1 MNKEK
6 NNRELRIKETP
17 LARGEDKN
25 IDLVLRP
32 TTWSDYVGQ
41 ENVKKNLKMIMEA
54 AKKRKEVCDHLLFY
68 GQAGLGKTT
77 LANLLAKEMGTNI
90 RTTTG
95 PALEKAGDLVAIL
108 TNLEPNDILFIDEIH
123 RVNKLIEE
131 IFYPA
136 MESRKVHLIIGKGP
150 SARSFSLDLPPFTL
164 VGATVRVSLLSN
176 PLRSRFGAT
185 FKLDYYN
192 LEDIGRILQRSAR
205 ILGVEL
211 DAPALEILARASRF
225 TPRVA
230 NRLLKR
236 ARDFTEVY
244 SHGKID
250 EEVAVK
256 TLAMLEIDEKG
267 LEAHDR
273 RLVNTIIEK
282 FNGGPVGL
290 KNLAA
295 SLSEDA
301 GSIEEVYEPYLMTLG
316 FLSRTSAGR
325 VATQAAYEYF
335 KIKNKG
341 LGV

>member
-1 MNKEK
+1 MKQ
-6 NNRELRIKETP
+6 NN
-17 LARGEDKN
+17 EDKN
-25 IDLVLRP
+25 VDLVLRP
-32 TTWSDYVGQ
+32 TNWSEYVGQ
-41 ENVKKNLKMIMEA
+41 EKVKKNLRMIMDA
-54 AKKRKEVCDHLLFY
+54 AKKRNEVCDHLLFY

-77 LANLLAKEMGTNI
+77 LVNLLAKEMGTGI
-90 RTTTG
+90 KTTTG

-108 TNLEPNDILFIDEIH
+108 TNLEPKDILFIDEIH

-176 PLRSRFGAT
+176 PLRSRFGGT

-192 LEDIGRILQRSAR
+192 LEDIEKIIQRSAR
-205 ILGVEL
+205 LLGVEL
-211 DAPALEILARASRF
+211 DSSALNVLARASRF

-236 ARDFTEVY
+236 ARDFADVY
-244 SHGKID
+244 SQGKINED
-250 EEVAVK
+250 VAIK
-256 TLAMLEIDEKG
+256 TMAMLEIDELG

-273 RLVNTIIEK
+273 RLLEIIIEK

-295 SLSEDA
+295 SLSEDV
-301 GSIEEVYEPYLMTLG
+301 GTIEEVYEPYLMSIG

-335 KIKNKG
+335 KIKNRG

>member
-1 MNKEK
+1 MTKEK
-6 NNRELRIKETP
+6 NNH
-17 LARGEDKN
+17 EDKN
-25 IDLVLRP
+25 IDLILRP
-32 TTWSDYVGQ
+32 TSWSDYVGQ
-41 ENVKKNLKMIMEA
+41 ENVKKNLKMIMDA
-54 AKKRKEVCDHLLFY
+54 ARKRGEVCDHLLFY

-90 RTTTG
+90 KTTTG

-136 MESRKVHLIIGKGP
+136 MESRKIHLIIGKGP

-176 PLRSRFGAT
+176 PFRSRFGAT

-192 LEDIGRILQRSAR
+192 LENVEKILQRSAR
-205 ILGVEL
+205 LLGVEL
-211 DAPALEILARASRF
+211 DTPALKILARASRF

-256 TLAMLEIDEKG
+256 TLAMLEIDEMG
-267 LEAHDR
+267 LEAYDR
-273 RLVNTIIEK
+273 RLINTIIEK

-295 SLSEDA
+295 SLSEDE

>member
-6 NNRELRIKETP
+6 NNH
-17 LARGEDKN
+17 EDKN

-32 TTWSDYVGQ
+32 TNWSEYVGQ
-41 ENVKKNLKMIMEA
+41 DKVKKNLRMIMEA
-54 AKKRKEVCDHLLFY
+54 AKKRGEVCDHLLFY

-77 LANLLAKEMGTNI
+77 LANLLAKEMGTGI
-90 RTTTG
+90 KTTTG

-108 TNLEPNDILFIDEIH
+108 TNLEPKDILFIDEIH

-136 MESRKVHLIIGKGP
+136 MESRKIHLIIGKGP

-176 PLRSRFGAT
+176 PFRSRFGAT
-185 FKLDYYN
+185 FKLDYYG
-192 LEDIGRILQRSAR
+192 LEDIEKILQRSAR
-205 ILGVEL
+205 ILGVGL
-211 DAPALEILARASRF
+211 DAPALKVLARASRF

-250 EEVAVK
+250 EEAAVK
-256 TLAMLEIDEKG
+256 TLAMLEIDEMG
-267 LEAHDR
+267 LEAYDR
-273 RLVNTIIEK
+273 RLLNTIIEK

-301 GSIEEVYEPYLMTLG
+301 GAIEEVYEPYLMTLG

-325 VATQAAYEYF
+325 VATQAAYEYL

>member
-6 NNRELRIKETP
+6 NNY
-17 LARGEDKN
+17 EDKN
-25 IDLVLRP
+25 VDLVLRP
-32 TTWSDYVGQ
+32 TNWSEYVGQ
-41 ENVKKNLKMIMEA
+41 DKVKKNLKIIMDA
-54 AKKRKEVCDHLLFY
+54 AKKRGEVCDHLLFY

-77 LANLLAKEMGTNI
+77 LANLLAKEMGTGI
-90 RTTTG
+90 KTTTG

-108 TNLEPNDILFIDEIH
+108 TNLEPKDILFIDEIH

-131 IFYPA
+131 VFYPA
-136 MESRKVHLIIGKGP
+136 MESRKIHLIVGKGP

-176 PLRSRFGAT
+176 PLRSRFGGV

-192 LEDIGRILQRSAR
+192 LEDIEKIIQRSAR
-205 ILGVEL
+205 LLGVEM
-211 DAPALEILARASRF
+211 DSPALRILAQASRF

-236 ARDFTEVY
+236 ARDFAEVY
-244 SHGKID
+244 SQGKID

-256 TLAMLEIDEKG
+256 TLAMLEIDALG
-267 LEAHDR
+267 LEANDR
-273 RLVNTIIEK
+273 RLLEIIIEK

-290 KNLAA
+290 NNLAA
-295 SLSEDA
+295 SLSEDI
-301 GSIEEVYEPYLMTLG
+301 GTIEEVYEPYLMSIG
-316 FLSRTSAGR
+316 FLSRTSTGR
-325 VATQAAYEYF
+325 VATQAAYEHF

>member
-6 NNRELRIKETP
+6 NNY
-17 LARGEDKN
+17 EDKN
-25 IDLVLRP
+25 VDLVLRP
-32 TTWSDYVGQ
+32 TNWSEYVGQ
-41 ENVKKNLKMIMEA
+41 DKVKKNLKMIMDA
-54 AKKRKEVCDHLLFY
+54 AKKRGEVCDHLLFY

-77 LANLLAKEMGTNI
+77 LANLLAKEMGTGI
-90 RTTTG
+90 KTTTG

-108 TNLEPNDILFIDEIH
+108 TNLEPKDILFIDEIH

-131 IFYPA
+131 VFYPA
-136 MESRKVHLIIGKGP
+136 MESRKIHLIVGKGP

-176 PLRSRFGAT
+176 PLRSRFGGV

-192 LEDIGRILQRSAR
+192 LEDIEKIIQRSAR
-205 ILGVEL
+205 LLGVEM
-211 DAPALEILARASRF
+211 DSPALRILAQASRF

-236 ARDFTEVY
+236 ARDFAEVY
-244 SHGKID
+244 SQGKID

-256 TLAMLEIDEKG
+256 TLAMLEIDALG
-267 LEAHDR
+267 LEANDR
-273 RLVNTIIEK
+273 RLLEIIIEK

-290 KNLAA
+290 NNLAA
-295 SLSEDA
+295 SLSEDI
-301 GSIEEVYEPYLMTLG
+301 GTIEEVYEPYLMSIG
-316 FLSRTSAGR
+316 FLSRTSTGR
-325 VATQAAYEYF
+325 VATQAAYEHF

>member
-1 MNKEK
+1 MKQ
-6 NNRELRIKETP
+6 NN
-17 LARGEDKN
+17 EDKN
-25 IDLVLRP
+25 VDLVLRP
-32 TTWSDYVGQ
+32 TNWSEYVGQ
-41 ENVKKNLKMIMEA
+41 EKVKKNLRMIMDA
-54 AKKRKEVCDHLLFY
+54 AKKRGEVCDHLLFY

-77 LANLLAKEMGTNI
+77 LVNLLAKEMGTGI
-90 RTTTG
+90 KTTTG

-108 TNLEPNDILFIDEIH
+108 TNLEPKDILFIDEIH

-176 PLRSRFGAT
+176 PLRSRFGGT

-192 LEDIGRILQRSAR
+192 LEDIEKIIQRSAR
-205 ILGVEL
+205 LLGVEL
-211 DAPALEILARASRF
+211 DSSALNVLARASRF

-236 ARDFTEVY
+236 ARDFADVY
-244 SHGKID
+244 SQGKINED
-250 EEVAVK
+250 VAIK
-256 TLAMLEIDEKG
+256 TMAMLEIDALG

-273 RLVNTIIEK
+273 RLLEIIIEK

-295 SLSEDA
+295 SLSEDV
-301 GSIEEVYEPYLMTLG
+301 GTIEEVYEPYLMSIG

-335 KIKNKG
+335 KIKNRG

>member
-6 NNRELRIKETP
+6 NNQKAGNLEKS
-17 LARGEDKN
+17 EDRN

-32 TTWSDYVGQ
+32 TSWTEYVGQ
-41 ENVKKNLKMIMEA
+41 EKVKKNLKMIMEA
-54 AKKRKEVCDHLLFY
+54 AKKRGEVCDHLLFY

-90 RTTTG
+90 KTTTG

-108 TNLEPNDILFIDEIH
+108 TNLEPNEILFIDEIH

-136 MESRKVHLIIGKGP
+136 MESRKIHLVIGKGP

-164 VGATVRVSLLSN
+164 VGATVRISLLSN
-176 PLRSRFGAT
+176 PMRSRFGAT

-192 LEDIGRILQRSAR
+192 LEDIEKIIQRSAKL
-205 ILGVEL
+205 LGVEL
-211 DAPALEILARASRF
+211 EPAALTVLARASRF

-236 ARDFTEVY
+236 ARDFAEVY
-244 SHGKID
+244 SKGKID
-250 EEVAVK
+250 EAVATK
-256 TLAMLEIDEKG
+256 TLAMLEIDETG
-267 LEAHDR
+267 LEANDR
-273 RLVNTIIEK
+273 RLLELIIDK
-282 FNGGPVGL
+282 FSGGPVGL

-295 SLSEDA
+295 SLNEDVGA
-301 GSIEEVYEPYLMTLG
+301 IEEVYEPYLMSLG

-325 VATQAAYEYF
+325 VATQAAYEYL
-335 KIKNKG
+335 KIKNRG

>member
-1 MNKEK
+1 MKQ
-6 NNRELRIKETP
+6 NN
-17 LARGEDKN
+17 EDKN
-25 IDLVLRP
+25 VDLILRP
-32 TTWSDYVGQ
+32 TNWSEYVGQ
-41 ENVKKNLKMIMEA
+41 EKVKKNLRMIMDA
-54 AKKRKEVCDHLLFY
+54 AKKRNEVCDHLLFY

-77 LANLLAKEMGTNI
+77 LVNLLAKEMGTGI
-90 RTTTG
+90 KTTTG

-108 TNLEPNDILFIDEIH
+108 TNLEPKDILFIDEIH

-176 PLRSRFGAT
+176 PLRSRFGGT

-192 LEDIGRILQRSAR
+192 LEDIEKIIQRSAR
-205 ILGVEL
+205 LLGVEL
-211 DAPALEILARASRF
+211 DSSALNVLARASRF

-236 ARDFTEVY
+236 ARDFADVY
-244 SHGKID
+244 SQGKINED
-250 EEVAVK
+250 VAIK
-256 TLAMLEIDEKG
+256 TMAMLEIDELG

-273 RLVNTIIEK
+273 RLLEIIIEK

-295 SLSEDA
+295 SLSEDV
-301 GSIEEVYEPYLMTLG
+301 GTIEEVYEPYLMSIG

-335 KIKNKG
+335 KIKNRG

>member
-6 NNRELRIKETP
+6 NNH
-17 LARGEDKN
+17 EDRN
-25 IDLVLRP
+25 VDLVLRP
-32 TTWSDYVGQ
+32 TNWSEYVGQ
-41 ENVKKNLKMIMEA
+41 EKIKKNLKMIMDA
-54 AKKRKEVCDHLLFY
+54 AKKRGEVCDHLLFY

-77 LANLLAKEMGTNI
+77 LVNLLAKEMGTGI
-90 RTTTG
+90 KTTTG

-108 TNLEPNDILFIDEIH
+108 TNLEPKDILFIDEIH

-176 PLRSRFGAT
+176 PLRSRFGGT

-192 LEDIGRILQRSAR
+192 LGDIEKIIQRSAR
-205 ILGVEL
+205 LLDVEL
-211 DAPALEILARASRF
+211 DSPALNILARASRA

-236 ARDFTEVY
+236 ARDFAEVY
-244 SHGKID
+244 SQGKIN

-256 TLAMLEIDEKG
+256 TLAMLEIDELG

-273 RLVNTIIEK
+273 RLLEIIIEK

-295 SLSEDA
+295 SLSEDV
-301 GSIEEVYEPYLMTLG
+301 GTIEEVYEPYLMSIG

-335 KIKNKG
+335 KIQNKG

>member
-1 MNKEK
+1 MSKEK
-6 NNRELRIKETP
+6 NNKVVDELRQNG
-17 LARGEDKN
+17 REDKN

-32 TTWSDYVGQ
+32 TSWSEYVGQ
-41 ENVKKNLKMIMEA
+41 DKVKKNLKMIMEA
-54 AKKRKEVCDHLLFY
+54 AKKRGEVCDHLLFY

-108 TNLEPNDILFIDEIH
+108 TNLEPKEILFIDEIH

-164 VGATVRVSLLSN
+164 VGATVRMSLLSN
-176 PLRSRFGAT
+176 PMRSRFGAT

-192 LEDIGRILQRSAR
+192 LEDIEKIIQRSAR
-205 ILGVEL
+205 LLGIEL
-211 DAPALEILARASRF
+211 EPSALTVLARASRF

-236 ARDFTEVY
+236 ARDFAEVY
-244 SHGKID
+244 SKGKID

-256 TLAMLEIDEKG
+256 TLAMLEIDEMG
-267 LEAHDR
+267 LEANDR
-273 RLVNTIIEK
+273 RLLELIIEK

-295 SLSEDA
+295 SLNEDVGA
-301 GSIEEVYEPYLMTLG
+301 IEEVYEPYLMTLG
-316 FLSRTSAGR
+316 FLSRTSTGR

-335 KIKNKG
+335 KIKNRG
-341 LGV
+341 LSI

>member
-6 NNRELRIKETP
+6 NNR
-17 LARGEDKN
+17 EDKN

-32 TTWSDYVGQ
+32 TSWSEYVGQ
-41 ENVKKNLKMIMEA
+41 DKVKKNLKMIMEA
-54 AKKRKEVCDHLLFY
+54 AKKRGEVCDHLLFY

-90 RTTTG
+90 KTTTG

-108 TNLEPNDILFIDEIH
+108 TNLEPKDILFIDEIH

-136 MESRKVHLIIGKGP
+136 MESRKIHLIIGKGP

-164 VGATVRVSLLSN
+164 VGATVRISLLSN

-185 FKLDYYN
+185 FKLDYYG
-192 LEDIGRILQRSAR
+192 LEDIEKILQRSAR
-205 ILGVEL
+205 LLGVEL
-211 DAPALEILARASRF
+211 DTPALKILARASRF

-250 EEVAVK
+250 EEAAVK
-256 TLAMLEIDEKG
+256 TLAMLEIDEIG

-301 GSIEEVYEPYLMTLG
+301 GTIEEVYEPYLMTLG

-325 VATQAAYEYF
+325 VATPTAYEYF
-335 KIKNKG
+335 SIKNKNS
-341 LGV
+341 LFSKN

>member
-1 MNKEK
+1 MSKEK
-6 NNRELRIKETP
+6 NNRAAPDESRQNGK
-17 LARGEDKN
+17 EDKN

-32 TTWSDYVGQ
+32 TNWSEYVGQ
-41 ENVKKNLKMIMEA
+41 EKVKKNLRMIMEA
-54 AKKRKEVCDHLLFY
+54 AKKRGEVCDHLLFY

-108 TNLEPNDILFIDEIH
+108 TNLEPKEILFIDEIH

-164 VGATVRVSLLSN
+164 VGATVRMSLLSN
-176 PLRSRFGAT
+176 PMRSRFGAT

-192 LEDIGRILQRSAR
+192 LEDIEKIIQRSAR
-205 ILGVEL
+205 LLGIEL
-211 DAPALEILARASRF
+211 ESSALTILARASRF

-236 ARDFTEVY
+236 ARDFAEVY
-244 SHGKID
+244 SKGKID

-256 TLAMLEIDEKG
+256 TLAMLEIDEMG
-267 LEAHDR
+267 LEANDR
-273 RLVNTIIEK
+273 RLLELIIEK
-282 FNGGPVGL
+282 FSGGPVGL

-295 SLSEDA
+295 SLNEDVGA
-301 GSIEEVYEPYLMTLG
+301 IEEVYEPYLMSLG
-316 FLSRTSAGR
+316 FLSRTSSGR
-325 VATQAAYEYF
+325 VATQSAYEYL
-335 KIKNKG
+335 KIKNRG
-341 LGV
+341 LSI